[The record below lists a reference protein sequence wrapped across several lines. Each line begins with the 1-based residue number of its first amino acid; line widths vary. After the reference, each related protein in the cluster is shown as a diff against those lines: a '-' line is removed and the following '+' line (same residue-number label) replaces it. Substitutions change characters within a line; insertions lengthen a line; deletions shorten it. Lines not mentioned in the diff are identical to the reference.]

1 MRGRHALHWY
11 AARLM
16 PAVEDTEEP
25 LGYDCFSISRGI
37 KGICKERVSG
47 KINVWVPCEKHKKW
61 KLSQGSSIHF
71 FLLHFKSPES
81 LVYFYRS
88 LVRSRRGTVPG
99 RWRSLWCICGI
110 TARAAL
116 FWASVLWPGTSE
128 LECSTEA
135 KFIFDIAWKLY
146 PCTFLMHLSDHF

>member
-25 LGYDCFSISRGI
+25 LGYDCLSISRGI

-47 KINVWVPCEKHKKW
+47 KINVWVPCEKHKNEN
-61 KLSQGSSIHF
+61 SHRGVPSI

-81 LVYFYRS
+81 LVYFYPS
-88 LVRSRRGTVPG
+88 LVGCHRGTIPG
-99 RWRSLWCICGI
+99 RWKSLWCICGI
-110 TARAAL
+110 TATATL
-116 FWASVLWPGTSE
+116 FWASVLWLETPE
-128 LECSTEA
+128 LESRTEP
-135 KFIFDIAWKLY
+135 IFFHRYCMKIIYIHLY
-146 PCTFLMHLSDHF
+146 DHL